1 MEKQHIA
8 LYSAAPPS
16 DPNGSDTA
24 MSVMLPATTMEKMI
38 ISLRDAL
45 ISNAEAGGDERKAR
59 ISTQVNALFI
69 F

>member
-45 ISNAEAGGDERKAR
+45 ISHAEAGGDERKAR
-59 ISTQVNALFI
+59 IPTSVNAFI